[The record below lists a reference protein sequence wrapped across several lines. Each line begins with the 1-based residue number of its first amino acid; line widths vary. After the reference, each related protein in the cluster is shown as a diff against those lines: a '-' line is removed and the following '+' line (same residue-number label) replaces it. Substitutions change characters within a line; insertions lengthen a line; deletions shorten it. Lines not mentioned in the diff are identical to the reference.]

1 MEGHL
6 LLVDDEPAVR
16 DLLHEYFAGQGY
28 TVSTAANGEMALAAV
43 RAQRPDL
50 VMLDIRMPGLDGV
63 EVLRRLRRYDTT
75 LPVVMVTANEDV
87 ELAREL
93 LGMGAFDYVAKP
105 FDFSH
110 LEQVVAAGLVHRAP
124 SRNGAG
130 DAIDAWA
137 AAATAVFAASRAMPA
152 PAQRGT
158 GARLEDAILTAARA
172 SLAGQGAVVRS
183 ALAELRLLLAV
194 AVALGDLSAGT
205 RDGIA
210 AALERLG
217 TPHVGVSTPSA

>member
-16 DLLHEYFAGQGY
+16 ELLQEYFAGQGY
-28 TVSTAANGEMALAAV
+28 KISTAPNGETALAAV

-63 EVLRRLRRYDTT
+63 EVLRRLRRHDTT

-110 LEQVVAAGLVHRAP
+110 LEQVVAAGLLHGAP
-124 SRNGAG
+124 SRKGGG
-130 DAIDAWA
+130 DAVDAWA
-137 AAATAVFAASRAMPA
+137 AVATAVFAAARAMTEP
-152 PAQRGT
+152 
-158 GARLEDAILTAARA
+158 
-172 SLAGQGAVVRS
+172 
-183 ALAELRLLLAV
+183 
-194 AVALGDLSAGT
+194 
-205 RDGIA
+205 
-210 AALERLG
+210 
-217 TPHVGVSTPSA
+217 

>member
-16 DLLHEYFAGQGY
+16 ELLHEYFAGQGY
-28 TVSTAANGEMALAAV
+28 TVSTAPNGEMALAAV

-63 EVLRRLRRYDTT
+63 EVLRRLRRHDTT

-110 LEQVVAAGLVHRAP
+110 LEQVVAAGLLHAAP
-124 SRNGAG
+124 SRKGGG
-130 DAIDAWA
+130 DGVDAWA
-137 AAATAVFAASRAMPA
+137 AVATAVFAAARAMTEPA
-152 PAQRGT
+152 RRST
-158 GARLEDAILTAARA
+158 GARLEDALLAAARA
-172 SLAGQGAVVRS
+172 SLAGRGDAVRS
-183 ALAELRLLLAV
+183 ALAELRLLLRV
-194 AVALGDLSAGT
+194 AVELGDLPAGT

-210 AALERLG
+210 AALERVGTQRLG
-217 TPHVGVSTPSA
+217 VATSA